1 MMARLISRRARG
13 LGLAALCLCLPVW
26 AAAADLADSFST
38 FGDPAA
44 RMDHG
49 AWQQLLDD
57 YLVESPD
64 GVNRFAYGEV
74 SEADGEA
81 LDNYLAALQALNPK
95 AFGRDAQM
103 AYWINLYNAETVRVI
118 LAHYPLAS
126 IRDISYSL
134 FSRGPWK
141 EPLLEVNQTPLSLDN
156 VEHDI
161 LRPVFADHRIHY
173 AVNCAS
179 IGCPNLQR
187 EAYTADNLESLL
199 DAGEQAYVNH
209 QRGVAVVS
217 GRARL
222 SSIYDW
228 YGEDFADD
236 EAGLLEHLRARAAP
250 DLAEALEGVSRVS
263 GYDYDW
269 ALNEAAAR

>member
-1 MMARLISRRARG
+1 MMARFLGRRARG
-13 LGLAALCLCLPVW
+13 WGLAALCLCLPVS
-26 AAAADLADSFST
+26 AATADLADSFNT

-44 RMDHG
+44 RIDHG

-74 SEADGEA
+74 SEADRAA
-81 LDNYLAALQALNPK
+81 LDNYLAALQALNPQS
-95 AFGRDAQM
+95 FGRDAQM
-103 AYWINLYNAETVRVI
+103 AYWINMYNAETVRVI
-118 LAHYPLAS
+118 LKHYPLES

-134 FSRGPWK
+134 FTRGPWK
-141 EPLLEVNQTPLSLDN
+141 EPLLEVNDTPLSLDN

-161 LRPVFADHRIHY
+161 LRPVYTDHRIHY

-187 EAYTADNLESLL
+187 EAYTADNLEALL

-209 QRGVAVVS
+209 QRGVAVVD
-217 GRARL
+217 GRVRL

-228 YGEDFADD
+228 YGEDFAHDD
-236 EAGLLEHLRARAAP
+236 EGLLAHLRVRAAP
-250 DLAEALEGVSRVS
+250 DLAAALEGVSRID

>member
-1 MMARLISRRARG
+1 MMARLFGRRARG
-13 LGLAALCLCLPVW
+13 WGLAALCLCLPVS
-26 AAAADLADSFST
+26 AAVADLADSFST

-44 RMDHG
+44 RIDHG
-49 AWQQLLDD
+49 AWQQLLDH

-64 GVNRFAYGEV
+64 GINRFAYGEV
-74 SEADGEA
+74 SESDRAA
-81 LDNYLAALQALNPK
+81 LDNYLAALQSLNPE

-103 AYWINLYNAETVRVI
+103 AYWINLYNAETIRVI
-118 LAHYPLAS
+118 LAHYPLES

-134 FSRGPWK
+134 FTLGPWK
-141 EPLLEVNQTPLSLDN
+141 EPLLNVNETPLSLDN

-161 LRPVFADHRIHY
+161 LRPVFTDHRIHY

-187 EAYTADNLESLL
+187 QAYTADNLESLL

-209 QRGVAVVS
+209 QRAVAVVD

-228 YGEDFADD
+228 YGEDFASD
-236 EAGLLEHLRARAAP
+236 EVGLLAHLRARAAP
-250 DLAEALEGVSRVS
+250 DLSEALEGVSRVD
-263 GYDYDW
+263 GYHYDW